1 MGGPGSMARFLT
13 HMTGALKSHGCEV
26 IVLGA
31 SELEDAQRNNAVLR
45 ILGRLHVP
53 WLVIYWAFVFDAWR
67 AAGYPLI
74 VVTSQEYVVPFAFSK
89 QIPIYH
95 DIIQYFYPRN
105 RKSLLFYRYYLP
117 WASRKMGFIYSVTNA
132 TGRMINQVYGKL
144 PYHICGVPID
154 RQFLSSVVEAPAGEY
169 FEAVWVGTL
178 AEHKNY
184 QRVLNHV
191 KSDVDGTG
199 TVAMVVPRDSAPI
212 LAREVEALQ
221 LGKRIKVFTGLSD
234 DELSSLYR
242 RSGTVISTSDLEGFC
257 MPVLE
262 AALCGCRPVVPDRAT
277 FRENFGRF
285 GVLVPPHGVAYGS
298 YIKQAEARFERSEIM
313 ENAQAHD
320 KLVRDRWSASMDE
333 IAAAAIAGSTGE
345 IIRECGHFV

>member
-31 SELEDAQRNNAVLR
+31 GELEDAQRNNAVLR

-191 KSDVDGTG
+191 KDDVDGTG
-199 TVAMVVPRDSAPI
+199 IVAMVVPRDSAPI

>member
-1 MGGPGSMARFLT
+1 VGGPGSMARFLT
-13 HMTGALKSHGCEV
+13 HMTGALRSHGCEV

-31 SELEDAQRNNAVLR
+31 KELEDAQRNHAVLR

-67 AAGYPLI
+67 SAGYPLI

-117 WASRKMGFIYSVTNA
+117 WASRKMGFIYSVTHA

-154 RQFLSSVVEAPAGEY
+154 RQFLSSVGEAPAGERY
-169 FEAVWVGTL
+169 EAVWVGTL

-184 QRVLNHV
+184 QRVLGYV
-191 KSDVDGTG
+191 KEDAEGTG
-199 TVAMVVPRDSAPI
+199 TVAMVVPREAAPV
-212 LAREVEALQ
+212 LTQEVEALG
-221 LGKRIKVFTGLSD
+221 LAKRIKVFTGLSD
-234 DELSSLYR
+234 DELSSIYR
-242 RSGTVISTSDLEGFC
+242 RSGAVISTSDLEGFC

-285 GVLVPPHGVAYGS
+285 GVLVPQGAAYGD
-298 YIKQAEARFERSEIM
+298 YIKHAEAHFERSEIM
-313 ENAQAHD
+313 EGAQAHD
-320 KLVRDRWSASMDE
+320 KVVRDRWSASMDE
-333 IAAAAIAGSTGE
+333 IAAAAIVGSTGE
-345 IIRECGHFV
+345 IVRECGHFV

>member
-154 RQFLSSVVEAPAGEY
+154 RQFLSPVGEAPAGEY

-191 KSDVDGTG
+191 KDDVDGTG

-212 LAREVEALQ
+212 LAREVETLQ

-285 GVLVPPHGVAYGS
+285 GVLVPPHGMAYGS

>member
-1 MGGPGSMARFLT
+1 VGGSGSMARFLT
-13 HMTGALKSHGCEV
+13 HVSGALKSHGCEV

-31 SELEDAQRNNAVLR
+31 RQLEEAQRNNAVLR
-45 ILGRLHVP
+45 MLGKLHIP

-105 RKSLLFYRYYLP
+105 KKSLLFYRYYLP
-117 WASRKMGFIYSVTNA
+117 WACRKMGFIYSVTHA

-144 PYHICGVPID
+144 PYRICGVPID
-154 RQFLSSVVEAPAGEY
+154 RQFSSPVGEAPGGEH

-178 AEHKNY
+178 ARHKNY
-184 QRVLNHV
+184 QRVLDYV
-191 KSDVDGTG
+191 KDDVEGSA
-199 TVAMVVPRDSAPI
+199 TVAMVVPRDAAPI
-212 LAREVEALQ
+212 LAREVEAAGLE
-221 LGKRIKVFTGLSD
+221 KRIKVLAGLSD
-234 DELSSLYR
+234 DELSSLFR
-242 RSGTVISTSDLEGFC
+242 RSDTVISTSDLEGFC

-285 GVLVPPHGVAYGS
+285 GVLVPPHDAAYGS
-298 YIKQAEARFERSEIM
+298 HIQYAQACFERADIM
-313 ENAQAHD
+313 ECAQALD
-320 KLVRDRWSASMDE
+320 QVVRDRWSASMDE
-333 IAAAAIAGSTGE
+333 IAGAALVGSTDE

>member
-13 HMTGALKSHGCEV
+13 HMTGALRSHGCEV

-31 SELEDAQRNNAVLR
+31 RELEDAQRNNAVLR

-53 WLVIYWAFVFDAWR
+53 WLLIYWAFVFDAWR

-89 QIPIYH
+89 QVPIYH

-154 RQFLSSVVEAPAGEY
+154 RQFLSPVGEAPAGEH

-178 AEHKNY
+178 AEHKHY
-184 QRVLNHV
+184 QRVLNYV
-191 KSDVDGTG
+191 KDDVEGTG

-221 LGKRIKVFTGLSD
+221 LGKRIRVFTGLSD
-234 DELSSLYR
+234 DELSSIYR
-242 RSGTVISTSDLEGFC
+242 RSDAVISTSDLEGFC

-285 GVLVPPHGVAYGS
+285 SVLVPPHGVAYGR
-298 YIKQAEARFERSEIM
+298 YIKHAEARFERGEIM
-313 ENAQAHD
+313 ESAQAHD
-320 KLVRDRWSASMDE
+320 KVVRDRWSASMDE
-333 IAAAAIAGSTGE
+333 IAAAAIVGSTGE

>member
-191 KSDVDGTG
+191 KDDVDGTG
-199 TVAMVVPRDSAPI
+199 IVAMVVPRDSAPI

-221 LGKRIKVFTGLSD
+221 LGKRINVFTGLSD